1 MKRLLCSLLLICGLT
16 AGILQPVA
24 AFGEGETLQSVSE
37 PTQEPTEAPDTRE
50 TETAAETASAEETE
64 GETPTPAEQPAE
76 EPSEKPSADRRSPT
90 TYKTSAEGIAFI
102 NEMMGGSY
110 GGTYQLSGAES
121 AVNSF
126 ITTNALELS
135 QQQFDALTDICM
147 AYGNILGSGYSWWKP
162 LTASGATD
170 AQIASAFCA
179 WVKGG
184 DGLLS
189 QERLNRRLRE
199 VKLYLYGSYS
209 GVCDAFF
216 RYVAFN
222 GNGGTLSDNTVICYA
237 LAETYGNLPA
247 ATRSGKYFAGWYT
260 AASGGTHLCNTDLV
274 TQNYT
279 VYAQW
284 SDTEVKDPNGG
295 SGDPKPV
302 DPTPLDPPTLR
313 MSEEGV
319 QFIKDNEGFVKYAVW
334 DYAQWSIGYGSRCE
348 KDEFPDGITEEE
360 ADYRLRVMLAEF
372 EKTLDAFEKKIGR
385 TLTQQQYDALLSFTY
400 NVGSG
405 WMSNSSYNIN
415 KLVTTG
421 AYTEMEFV
429 NTIGSWINAGGETL
443 AGLVRRRMD
452 EANMYLNGQ
461 YVKGS
466 RVYLRIAY
474 HPAEGNCTT
483 KYYYYKTGVRLGTL
497 PTPTRSG
504 YRFLGWYDKLVGGT
518 RYTADT
524 LAPAYGDITVYAHWQ
539 QTDEPDPTEP
549 TDSTAP
555 TEPTEPTEP
564 TNPTEPID
572 PEPIEPTFTDVS
584 PDAWYYDSVMR
595 AVRAGLFGGVSNTEF
610 APEEPMTRG
619 MLVTVLWRYA
629 GEPKASKAAPFTD
642 VAAGE
647 WYSSAVAWAY
657 ERGIVNGI
665 SATTFGVND
674 NVTREQLTAM
684 LCRYAASAGFDVTAS
699 AGLNG
704 FTDHAAVSDYAL
716 YAMRWAVASGIVNGD
731 GGKLLPA
738 GNATR
743 AQCAKMMIV
752 FTEKYPK

>member
-1 MKRLLCSLLLICGLT
+1 MKRLICSLLLICSLT
-16 AGILQPVA
+16 AGFLQPVA
-24 AFGEGETLQSVSE
+24 ALDASESLSESVPESTETESTAPQAEEVTEAAAETTEAAEVTAETTEAESTPE
-37 PTQEPTEAPDTRE
+37 EPTEPAQAS
-50 TETAAETASAEETE
+50 TE
-64 GETPTPAEQPAE
+64 Q
-76 EPSEKPSADRRSPT
+76 KRSPS
-90 TYKTSAEGIAFI
+90 TYKTSDEGIAFI

-110 GGTYQLSGAES
+110 GGTYQLAGAES
-121 AVNSF
+121 AVNTF
-126 ITTNALELS
+126 ITTNSLELN

-147 AYGNILGSGYSWWKP
+147 AYGNILTSGYSWWKP
-162 LTASGATD
+162 LTRSDATD
-170 AQIASAFCA
+170 AQVASAFCT

-184 DGLLS
+184 NGLLS

-199 VKLYLYGSYS
+199 IKLYLYGSYS
-209 GVCDAFF
+209 GNCDAFF
-216 RYVAFN
+216 RYVAYN
-222 GNGGTLSDNTVICYA
+222 ANGGTLSDNTVICYA
-237 LAETYGNLPA
+237 LAETYANLPV

-274 TQNYT
+274 TQNAT
-279 VYAQW
+279 VYAHW

-295 SGDPKPV
+295 TSDPKPV

-313 MSEEGV
+313 MSEEAV
-319 QFIKDNEGFVKYAVW
+319 QFIKDNEGFVKYAMW

-372 EKTLDAFEKKIGR
+372 EKTLNAFEKKIGR

-400 NVGSG
+400 NVGSS

-415 KLVTTG
+415 RLVTTG
-421 AYTEMEFV
+421 IYTEMEFV

-474 HPAEGNCTT
+474 HPAEGECTT
-483 KYYYYKTGVRLGTL
+483 KYYYYKTGVRLGAL
-497 PTPTRSG
+497 PVPTRSG
-504 YRFLGWYDKLVGGT
+504 YRFLGWFDKLVGGT

-524 LAPAYGDITVYAHWQ
+524 LAPAYGDITLYAHWQ
-539 QTDEPDPTEP
+539 QTDGTEPIDPT
-549 TDSTAP
+549 D
-555 TEPTEPTEP
+555 PTEP
-564 TNPTEPID
+564 TNPTEP
-572 PEPIEPTFTDVS
+572 PEPNESIFTDVA
-584 PDAWYYDSVMR
+584 PDAWYYQSVLR
-595 AVRAGLFGGVSNTEF
+595 AVQAGLFGGVSATEF
-610 APEEPMTRG
+610 APEESMTRA

-629 GEPKASKAAPFTD
+629 GEPKASKASPFTD
-642 VAAGE
+642 VAADE
-647 WYSSAVAWAY
+647 WYTDAVAWAY
-657 ERGIVNGI
+657 ERHIVNGI
-665 SATTFGVND
+665 SATLFGVDD

-684 LCRYAASAGFDVTAS
+684 LYRYASDSGKDVTA
-699 AGLNG
+699 AAELNG
-704 FTDHAAVSDYAL
+704 FTDHAGVSDYAL
-716 YAMRWAVASGIVNGD
+716 TAMQWAVAVGILNGD
-731 GGKLLPA
+731 GGRLLPA

-743 AQCAKMMIV
+743 AQCAKMMVV